1 MTDSTDEDDEEG
13 PDSSFL
19 DNASTA
25 LDEGEEHARVV
36 SEGGEPDLG
45 TLERLVGALVSIR
58 DRRIWYGWV
67 LPTDEDLKI
76 AEHLVELVRSGAPRE
91 ALVEPA
97 WHVYRTIAD
106 PVALY
111 SVGGLLLWLAG
122 EPCEEEPRVEHRWAI
137 MDRAVAFFER
147 GGNVAGFVPGP
158 EDVARIRRLRE
169 LLDEGDS
176 EERRRLASEQ
186 WARYPRDNVTD
197 GIRRITLRDDDRGVS
212 GGG

>member
-1 MTDSTDEDDEEG
+1 MTDPTDEDDDEG
-13 PDSSFL
+13 P
-19 DNASTA
+19 ASG
-25 LDEGEEHARVV
+25 LLGEVNDGLREGKKNVRAV

-45 TLERLVGALVSIR
+45 NLERLVGAMIAIR
-58 DRRIWYGWV
+58 DRKIWYGWV
-67 LPTDEDLKI
+67 LPTEEDVKI
-76 AEHLVELVRSGAPRE
+76 AEHLVDLVRSGAPRE

-97 WHVYRTIAD
+97 RHVYRSIAD
-106 PVALY
+106 PEALY